1 MSFPDLPEDLAED
14 ICSRVP
20 MKSLGA
26 MGSTCKTLYDL
37 SKNHMLGTAAR
48 KQEFRGFYI
57 KDFKVCFM
65 TFVLQGIRDDYSH
78 YVNPPMKEISILGK
92 VEPYKVFHCDGLLLC
107 DIEHESKASKLVVWN
122 PYLGQTW
129 CIQDGHRSYKL
140 DLYALGYDKNRNHK
154 ILRFFDYYSGIEP
167 GFISQIYEF
176 SSNSWRDLSVTPDEH
191 AWFIRGCVS
200 LKGNTYFL
208 AQKDE
213 RFLLC
218 FDFTTERFGPR
229 LYLPSSSFSE
239 ERVTLSC
246 VREEQ
251 VAVLYQR
258 SETDGPSMIEIW
270 VTNKID
276 PSAVS
281 WSKFLNVNI
290 TADLTGFPVGFQ
302 AGSFFIDEEKKVAVV
317 FDLDAYLEYKFLY
330 YQTAHIIGEDGY
342 IKSVI
347 GDGPDNGDCHPLVF
361 SSYVPSLVQLQ
372 INRKRKAKCY

>member
-1 MSFPDLPEDLAED
+1 MSFSDLPGDLADD

-20 MKSLGA
+20 MKSLSA
-26 MGSTCKTLYDL
+26 MRSTCKTLNDL
-37 SKNHMLGTAAR
+37 SKNHMLGKAAR

-65 TFVLQGIRDDYSH
+65 TFDLQGIRDKYSG
-78 YVNPPMKEISILGK
+78 YVYPPMKEISILGK
-92 VEPYKVFHCDGLLLC
+92 VEPRRVFHCDGLLLC
-107 DIEHESKASKLVVWN
+107 DTEQDSKASKLVVWN
-122 PYLGQTW
+122 PYLGKTW
-129 CIQDGHRSYKL
+129 RIQDGCYRLFKL

-154 ILRFFDYYSGIEP
+154 ILRFFDYYSMIKP
-167 GFISQIYEF
+167 SIASQIYEF
-176 SSNSWRDLSVTPDEH
+176 SSNSWRDISVTPDEH
-191 AWFIRGCVS
+191 AWFLEGFVS

-208 AQKDE
+208 AHKDE

-258 SETDGPSMIEIW
+258 SETGESSSSMIEIW

-290 TADLTGFPVGFQ
+290 TADLTGYPVGFQ
-302 AGSFFIDEEKKVAVV
+302 AGSFFIDEEEKVAVV

-330 YQTAHIIGEDGY
+330 YQTGSHHWRRWIY
-342 IKSVI
+342 
-347 GDGPDNGDCHPLVF
+347 
-361 SSYVPSLVQLQ
+361 
-372 INRKRKAKCY
+372 